1 LLGCAGARS
10 RRIGIAKIR
19 QNNNFSVNKAIIQC
33 VSIDRTIVMPLLTWS
48 LVSLA
53 AAYTVTIVGLTVF
66 QRRLQYF
73 PDRRLTELAQ
83 TGMSGGEDL
92 RLTTADGE
100 RLVAWYFPPKGGR
113 PLIVYFHGNG
123 GALVDR
129 IPRFRMLTARGYGLL
144 AVSYRGYGGSTGSPT
159 QSGLMQD
166 GEAAYR
172 EARARGYDGN
182 RIVLM
187 GASLGT
193 GVAIALA
200 AKHEAAALV
209 LESPY
214 LSALDVACAHYPIF
228 PVSWLM
234 LDQFRSDLAIHDVH
248 VPVLMVHGEDDDVIP
263 LNSAKRLFELANE
276 PKTFVSVPGGNHL
289 VLGLADVFPRVCEWI
304 DARTSIVRP

>member
-1 LLGCAGARS
+1 M
-10 RRIGIAKIR
+10 
-19 QNNNFSVNKAIIQC
+19 
-33 VSIDRTIVMPLLTWS
+33 TLLTWS
-48 LVSLA
+48 LASLA
-53 AAYTVTIVGLTVF
+53 AAYVLTIVGLAVF

-73 PDRRLTELAQ
+73 PDRRLIALAQ
-83 TGMSGGEDL
+83 TGMSGGEEL

-100 RLVAWYFPPKGGR
+100 TLVAWHFPAKDGR
-113 PLIVYFHGNG
+113 PLILYFHGNG

-129 IPRFRMLTARGYGLL
+129 VPRFRMFTARGYGLL

-166 GEAAYR
+166 GEAVYR
-172 EARARGYDGN
+172 EARARGYDGD

-193 GVAIALA
+193 GVATALA
-200 AKHEAAALV
+200 ATHEAAALV

-214 LSALDVACAHYPIF
+214 LSALDVASARYAIF

-234 LDQFRSDLAIHDVH
+234 LDRFRSDLAIHDVH
-248 VPVLMVHGEDDDVIP
+248 VPVLMVHGEEDDVIP

-289 VLGLADVFPRVCEWI
+289 VLELADVFPQVCEWI
-304 DARTSIVRP
+304 DARTLNARL